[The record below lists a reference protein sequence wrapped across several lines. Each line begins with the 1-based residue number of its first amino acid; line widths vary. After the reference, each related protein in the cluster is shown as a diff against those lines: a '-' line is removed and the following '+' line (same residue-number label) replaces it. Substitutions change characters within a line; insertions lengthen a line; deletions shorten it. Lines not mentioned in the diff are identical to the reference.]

1 MSRNPRYNRNMTKH
15 EETEIREL
23 AEEILAL
30 PGVESKLLEII
41 KKRPAGWLKAM
52 GITPRMIKAMEKEL
66 G

>member
-1 MSRNPRYNRNMTKH
+1 MTKH